1 MKVISK
7 LSCAVALTGALAAGS
22 VNAGVSAVSD
32 QAAFSVLGTIAQ
44 NVNFDSYAYPGWS
57 FPGSPF
63 VVGDLTFIAGGESVI
78 GGGYYGF
85 PRNLLTD
92 DYMLGTAIK
101 VSGAYDLFAF
111 NMGSFAGTN
120 VEALDITTNFGTYQF
135 LEFLPVTPGMQF
147 FGFQT
152 TSAGE
157 YFTSIAIYGSGA
169 AGFTDVQI
177 GVSAVPEPETYAM
190 LLVGLGLLGFSV
202 RRKQNV

>member
-7 LSCAVALTGALAAGS
+7 LSYVVALTGVLAAGS

-32 QAAFSVLGTIAQ
+32 QAAFSALGTIAQ
-44 NVNFDSYAYPGWS
+44 NVNFDSYTYPDWS

-63 VVGDLTFIAGGESVI
+63 VVGDLTFIAGGENVI

-92 DYMLGTAIK
+92 NDVLGTTIQ

-111 NMGSFAGTN
+111 NMGNFYGTY
-120 VEALDITTNFGTYQF
+120 VETLDVTTNFGTYQF
-135 LEFLPVTPGMQF
+135 FELVLGSPDMQF

-157 YFTSIAIYGSGA
+157 YFTSIAIYGPGASG
-169 AGFTDVQI
+169 F
-177 GVSAVPEPETYAM
+177 Y
-190 LLVGLGLLGFSV
+190 
-202 RRKQNV
+202 